1 MLKVIKINDNITLTH
16 IPMEKLKKT
25 SVSLYIH
32 REIDRNEASKNA
44 LLPHVLKRGCRMC
57 KTSEEREHY
66 LENLYGA
73 SFSAGIA
80 KRGNDHI
87 LCFDGETI
95 SDKYA
100 PGGEKL
106 VSGVLK
112 LILSVVFDTLDEF
125 DPDSFMQERSN
136 SVTKIENIIN
146 DKRIY
151 ANYRCQEEMAKGDK
165 YEIPRLGYA
174 EKMKKLTR
182 EELYEHYKKIIVS
195 SPIDIFVCGEADIAE
210 LEGQIRSAAE
220 AYTFEPAKMP
230 ENNILQSNMPVKNIT
245 EKMNVT
251 QGKLSMGF
259 TTDTKPGDKEYFG
272 LVVGNAIFGGGAQSK
287 LFNNVREKLSLAY
300 YAGSFIDKYKGFLMV
315 NAGIEF
321 KNFEKAYEETLAQ
334 LEEMKKGNISDLE
347 FNSSKGFLIN
357 SLDSYYD
364 SQESLISYW
373 LNQKIS
379 ASSMDIEEQKKA
391 VSAVTLADVTAA
403 MTKVRLDTVYFL
415 TGKEEQ

>member
-32 REIDRNEASKNA
+32 RELDRNEASKNA

-182 EELYEHYKKIIVS
+182 EELYEHYKKIIIS

-220 AYTFEPAKMP
+220 AYTFEPVKMP

>member
-25 SVSLYIH
+25 SISLYIH
-32 REIDRNEASKNA
+32 RELDRDEASKNA
-44 LLPHVLKRGCRMC
+44 LLPHVLKRGCKMC
-57 KTSEEREHY
+57 ETSEKREHY

-100 PGGEKL
+100 PHGERL

-112 LILSVVFDTLDEF
+112 LLMSVVFDTLDEF
-125 DPDSFMQERSN
+125 DESGFLQERAN

-182 EELYEHYKKIIVS
+182 EDLYEYYNKMIVS
-195 SPIDIFVCGEADIAE
+195 SPIDIYVCGEADLAE
-210 LEGQIRSAAE
+210 LEAEIRRAVSALE
-220 AYTFEPAKMP
+220 FKPAKMP
-230 ENNILQSNMPVKNIT
+230 LNNILQNNSPVKNIT
-245 EKMNVT
+245 EKLNVT
-251 QGKLSMGF
+251 QGKLSIGF
-259 TTDTKPGDKEYFG
+259 LTDIKPGDKEFFG

-300 YAGSFIDKYKGFLMV
+300 YAGSFIDKYKGFMMI

-321 KNFEKAYEETLAQ
+321 KNFEKAYEETLVQ
-334 LEEMKKGNISDLE
+334 LDEMKKGNISDLE
-347 FNSSKGFLIN
+347 FNSSKGFLLN
-357 SLDSYYD
+357 SLDSNYD
-364 SQESLISYW
+364 SQEALIGYW
-373 LNQKIS
+373 LNQKICGS
-379 ASSMDIEEQKKA
+379 GMDIEEQKKA
-391 VSAVTLADVTAA
+391 IGAVTREDVTAA
-403 MTKVRLDTVYFL
+403 MAKVRLDTVYFL

>member
-32 REIDRNEASKNA
+32 RELDRNDASMNA
-44 LLPHVLKRGCRMC
+44 LLPHVLKCGCKMC
-57 KTSEEREHY
+57 KTPEEREHY

-73 SFSAGIA
+73 SFSEGIA

-100 PGGEKL
+100 PHGEKL
-106 VSGVLK
+106 VSGVLG

-125 DPDSFMQERSN
+125 DSGSFLQERSN

-174 EKMKKLTR
+174 EKMKKITR
-182 EELYEHYKKIIVS
+182 EELYAYYKKIIIT
-195 SPIDIFVCGEADIAE
+195 SPIDIFVCGETDIEE
-210 LEGQIRSAAE
+210 LREQICGAVA
-220 AYTFEPAKMP
+220 AYTFEKAKMP

-259 TTDTKPGDKEYFG
+259 TTDIKPCDKEYFG

-334 LEEMKKGNISDLE
+334 LEEMKNGNISDLE

-364 SQESLISYW
+364 SQESLIGYW

-379 ASSMDIEEQKKA
+379 GTDMDIEEQKKA
-391 VSAVTLADVTAA
+391 VSAVTLADVTSA
-403 MTKVRLDTVYFL
+403 MAKVRLDTVYFL

>member
-32 REIDRNEASKNA
+32 RELDRNEASKNA